1 MHKSKTSKKR
11 GFCIDDIPV
20 SGKSLKY
27 KGSSVSPEK
36 HFKNRKEVAIAL
48 LQCLEDNDPESF
60 VEILDAYLEVN
71 RSEIARKTN
80 LSRQTVK
87 NTLSGRG
94 NPTLRT
100 LAQIVHESV
109 A

>member
-1 MHKSKTSKKR
+1 MPKKKTSKKR
-11 GFCIDDIPV
+11 KFCIDDIPI
-20 SGKSLKY
+20 SGKNKKHKAMKSN
-27 KGSSVSPEK
+27 PEK
-36 HFKNRKEVAIAL
+36 AFKNQREVGIAL
-48 LQCLEDNDPESF
+48 LQYLEDNDPESF
-60 VEILDAYLEVN
+60 VEILDVYLQVN

-100 LAQIVHESV
+100 LAQIVHEAV
-109 A
+109 V